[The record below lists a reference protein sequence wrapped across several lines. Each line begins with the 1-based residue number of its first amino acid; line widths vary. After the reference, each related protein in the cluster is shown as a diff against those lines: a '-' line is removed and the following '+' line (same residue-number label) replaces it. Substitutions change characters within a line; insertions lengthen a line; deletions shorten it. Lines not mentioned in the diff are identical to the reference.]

1 MFACDGYHIT
11 KITVL
16 QFCKKKG
23 NVMKKIALI
32 LAAALAV
39 SALFTG
45 CAKQPTET
53 PVDQNQEIVQDNTA
67 TVPVV
72 LPETIVT
79 PEDGT
84 VVLKIGNTD
93 VSYAMLRYYLL
104 AFSRA
109 YGGDDT
115 AVWQNAALNEIM
127 TIGAI
132 NQFAEK
138 NNIVLP
144 DAVRDNLNASLLEII
159 NSFEGTEMTYA
170 EALEGDFLTDTV
182 FRDIQENYILRYYI
196 QATQFMENSEFFSV
210 EDQDITD
217 YIHDKYIR
225 VKHILIKTTDLD
237 DAQKAEARNRA
248 NTIAEQAANGADF
261 EALVKEYSEDGMD
274 PETGYYFTY
283 NEMVPEFEE
292 ASYALEI
299 DQVSGVVESTY
310 GYHIIKKYAM
320 DDTYIL
326 ENEELRSAALE
337 TISTAKFEEALN
349 KELQD
354 ISVTYYGEYESATEA
369 ILAEAVAPAAE

>member
-1 MFACDGYHIT
+1 
-11 KITVL
+11 
-16 QFCKKKG
+16 
-23 NVMKKIALI
+23 MKKIALI